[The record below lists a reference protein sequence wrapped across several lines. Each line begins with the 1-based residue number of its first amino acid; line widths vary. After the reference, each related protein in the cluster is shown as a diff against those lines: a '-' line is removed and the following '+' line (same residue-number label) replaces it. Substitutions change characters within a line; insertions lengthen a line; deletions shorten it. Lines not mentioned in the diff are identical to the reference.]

1 MDLIKL
7 DDSRLD
13 ESTPFLFAFKK
24 GDLVIRKDDTSLRG
38 EIADGVYIGKFPKP
52 AAASVSPR
60 GKALYEI
67 MLADQSVSIVDET
80 EIQKI
85 ESTQDPSRE

>member
-13 ESTPFLFAFKK
+13 ESAPFLFAFKK
-24 GDLVIRKDDTSLRG
+24 GDLVIRKDEPSLRG
-38 EIADGVYIGKFPKP
+38 KISDGVYIGKFPKP

-60 GKALYEI
+60 GKTLYEI
-67 MLADQSVSIVDET
+67 VLSDQSFSIVDET

-85 ESTQDPSRE
+85 EPKESSA

>member
-24 GDLVIRKDDTSLRG
+24 GDLVLRKDNPSLRG
-38 EIADGVYIGKFPKP
+38 EISDGVYVGKFPKP

-60 GKALYEI
+60 GKTLYEI
-67 MLADQSVSIVDET
+67 MLLDQSISIVDET
-80 EIQKI
+80 EIKKL
-85 ESTQDPSRE
+85 D

>member
-13 ESTPFLFAFKK
+13 ESTSFLFAFKK
-24 GDLVIRKDDTSLRG
+24 SEVVIRKDNASLRG
-38 EIADGVYIGKFPKP
+38 KISDGVYIGKFPKP

-60 GKALYEI
+60 GKTLYEI
-67 MLADQSVSIVDET
+67 ILADQSDSIVDEI

-85 ESTQDPSRE
+85 E